1 MEPVD
6 QVLHP
11 TYFHLD
17 DVPTET
23 LNIHIN
29 SNRMLLP
36 FQQSLAEVAQ
46 QLENLINGTTVPDSR
61 QMEDI
66 ANL

>member
-17 DVPTET
+17 GVPTET
-23 LNIHIN
+23 LNIHTN
-29 SNRMLLP
+29 SNRVLLP

-46 QLENLINGTTVPDSR
+46 QLENLINGTIVPDSS
-61 QMEDI
+61 QMADV